1 MLKIRDVLIGF
12 ITGLLVYFIFSKI
25 VGPKISGF
33 TVPTFDTTLSLEQA
47 RKQADDMIKQLI
59 DDLNKKTQTF
69 KSPEENVKAM
79 TEMHDNIN
87 EINKAFMKWTIT
99 KSPAPAPPTP
109 ASSPAPAPAP
119 GPAPPM

>member
-59 DDLNKKTQTF
+59 DDLNKKAQTF

-99 KSPAPAPPTP
+99 KSPAPAPPTT
-109 ASSPAPAPAP
+109 ASSPAPAP

>member
-25 VGPKISGF
+25 VAPKISGF

-59 DDLNKKTQTF
+59 EDLNKKAQTF
-69 KSPEENVKAM
+69 KTPEENVKAM

-99 KSPAPAPPTP
+99 KPPAPSPAPAPP
-109 ASSPAPAPAP
+109 
-119 GPAPPM
+119 M

>member
-33 TVPTFDTTLSLEQA
+33 AVPTFDTTLSLEQA

-59 DDLNKKTQTF
+59 DDTNKQAQTF
-69 KSPEENVKAM
+69 KSPEENIKAM

-99 KSPAPAPPTP
+99 KTPAPSPPNATP
-109 ASSPAPAPAP
+109 SAAS
-119 GPAPPM
+119 PM